1 MIDWTYMPHIY
12 FFSGAFSSLQSVLL
26 YLITMIRFPIDATLR
41 FCEYVTMALT
51 DIFFFIASI
60 WALSITFN
68 IPNTADRMPII
79 LSFIVYVI
87 QFDIMLCYDAHTSF
101 ARQTDELSQFL
112 FLSLSLY
119 LSCVCVCACIIGLVF
134 TVLLNSSY
142 AKSFFFKFKQIKRMS
157 FRNVNETSSSMLET
171 VPYMW
176 HIMAWFAFFL
186 LLSHEL
192 LVLPGCNSNHERS
205 ILFLSFSRSQP
216 ANVIDAHKYTYSHFS
231 FATERIKLKVNDGQ
245 WMACKRARNNG
256 TVMLTKAHRKII
268 SSSSSNSSQ
277 RKSGK
282 IENCVN
288 FVNRFCTWV
297 TCSEIRLT
305 RLSLLPSTLSLSLSS
320 SSLPHSTH
328 TQPFKS

>member
-119 LSCVCVCACIIGLVF
+119 LSCVCVCMHYWSRVHRFTQFIVCQVVF
-134 TVLLNSSY
+134 
-142 AKSFFFKFKQIKRMS
+142 FQIQA
-157 FRNVNETSSSMLET
+157 NQT
-171 VPYMW
+171 
-176 HIMAWFAFFL
+176 
-186 LLSHEL
+186 HEL
-192 LVLPGCNSNHERS
+192 PKCE
-205 ILFLSFSRSQP
+205 
-216 ANVIDAHKYTYSHFS
+216 
-231 FATERIKLKVNDGQ
+231 
-245 WMACKRARNNG
+245 
-256 TVMLTKAHRKII
+256 
-268 SSSSSNSSQ
+268 
-277 RKSGK
+277 
-282 IENCVN
+282 
-288 FVNRFCTWV
+288 
-297 TCSEIRLT
+297 
-305 RLSLLPSTLSLSLSS
+305 
-320 SSLPHSTH
+320 
-328 TQPFKS
+328 

>member
-1 MIDWTYMPHIY
+1 M
-12 FFSGAFSSLQSVLL
+12 GAFNHIQHTKHGRSH
-26 YLITMIRFPIDATLR
+26 A
-41 FCEYVTMALT
+41 
-51 DIFFFIASI
+51 
-60 WALSITFN
+60 N
-68 IPNTADRMPII
+68 N
-79 LSFIVYVI
+79 SFIYCICDSVWHYAVLRCTHI
-87 QFDIMLCYDAHTSF
+87 VRPANRWIVAIFILIAVS
-101 ARQTDELSQFL
+101 L
-112 FLSLSLY
+112 FVV
-119 LSCVCVCACIIGLVF
+119 CVCVCACIIGLVF

-328 TQPFKS
+328 TKPFKS